1 MAVREAEVKDR
12 DNQLNIESVEW
23 NGLTWVSIEKPTE
36 QEIQYLAKNYSFHPM
51 DLDDCLSERQR
62 PKVDVYKDY
71 IFLIFH
77 FSIWNRATR
86 ISRHD
91 QVSVFVGEKYLIT
104 VHDGQLKTLV
114 GLFRQCQTDEG
125 ARQQNLGNGSGYLLY
140 RILDRTVDAYFP
152 ILDKVLAWMNDVED
166 IVFDERVS
174 AAQELSVLRR
184 DIITQRR
191 ILNSLRAV
199 TNETETKIKRFTKID
214 LTVQFGDVMD
224 HLNKICDT
232 LDEAKETI
240 EVFKDTDY
248 VLSTERLNIIMRVLT
263 IAGTVILPSI
273 VVSSIYGMNI
283 PLPGGIE
290 RGSLQAFLFLL
301 AIMLVISGAM
311 LYAFHRRHWI

>member
-12 DNQLNIESVEW
+12 DNQLNVESVEW
-23 NGLTWVSIEKPTE
+23 NGLTWINIEKPTKR
-36 QEIQYLAKNYSFHPM
+36 EIDYLAKNYSFHPM

-152 ILDKVLAWMNDVED
+152 ILDKVLAWMDDVED

-301 AIMLVISGAM
+301 AIMLVVSGAM

>member
-152 ILDKVLAWMNDVED
+152 ILDKVLAWMDDVED

>member
-1 MAVREAEVKDR
+1 MVVREAEVKDR

-23 NGLTWVSIEKPTE
+23 NGLTWINIEKPTKR
-36 QEIQYLAKNYSFHPM
+36 EIDYLAKNYSFHPM

-125 ARQQNLGNGSGYLLY
+125 ARQQNLDNGSGYLLY

-152 ILDKVLAWMNDVED
+152 ILDKVLAWMDDVED

-248 VLSTERLNIIMRVLT
+248 VLSTERLNVIMRVLT

-301 AIMLVISGAM
+301 AIMLVVSGAM

>member
-23 NGLTWVSIEKPTE
+23 NGLTWINIEKPTKR
-36 QEIQYLAKNYSFHPM
+36 EIDYLAKNYSFHPM

-91 QVSVFVGEKYLIT
+91 QISVFVGEKYLIT

-152 ILDKVLAWMNDVED
+152 ILDKVLAWMDDVED

-301 AIMLVISGAM
+301 AIMLVVSGAM

>member
-125 ARQQNLGNGSGYLLY
+125 ARQQNLDNGSGYLLY

-152 ILDKVLAWMNDVED
+152 ILDKVLAWMDDVED

-301 AIMLVISGAM
+301 AIMLVVSGAM

>member
-1 MAVREAEVKDR
+1 MVVREAEVKDR

-23 NGLTWVSIEKPTE
+23 NGLTWINIEKPTKR
-36 QEIQYLAKNYSFHPM
+36 EIDYLAKNYSFHPM

-125 ARQQNLGNGSGYLLY
+125 ARQQNLDNGSGYLLY

-152 ILDKVLAWMNDVED
+152 ILDKVLAWMDDVED

-301 AIMLVISGAM
+301 AIMLVVSGAM

>member
-12 DNQLNIESVEW
+12 DNQLNVESVEW
-23 NGLTWVSIEKPTE
+23 NGLTWINIEKPTKR
-36 QEIQYLAKNYSFHPM
+36 EIDYLAKNYSFHPM

-301 AIMLVISGAM
+301 AIMLVVSGAM

>member
-12 DNQLNIESVEW
+12 DNQLNVESVEW
-23 NGLTWVSIEKPTE
+23 NGLTWINIEKPTKR
-36 QEIQYLAKNYSFHPM
+36 EIDYLAKNYSFHPM

-125 ARQQNLGNGSGYLLY
+125 ARQQNLDNGSGYLLY

-301 AIMLVISGAM
+301 AIMLVVSGAM

>member
-301 AIMLVISGAM
+301 AIMLVVSGAM

>member
-152 ILDKVLAWMNDVED
+152 ILDKVLAWMDDVED

-301 AIMLVISGAM
+301 AIMLVVSGAM

>member
-1 MAVREAEVKDR
+1 MVVREAEVKDR

-23 NGLTWVSIEKPTE
+23 NGLTWINIEKPTKR
-36 QEIQYLAKNYSFHPM
+36 EIDYLAKNYSFHPM

-91 QVSVFVGEKYLIT
+91 QISVFVGEKYLIT

-152 ILDKVLAWMNDVED
+152 ILDKVLAWMDDVED

-301 AIMLVISGAM
+301 AIMLVVSGAM

>member
-23 NGLTWVSIEKPTE
+23 NGLTWVNIEQPTKR
-36 QEIQYLAKNYSFHPM
+36 EIDYLAKNYSFHPM

-301 AIMLVISGAM
+301 AIMLVVSGAM